1 MRTEQRALCI
11 ERELAQVKK
20 LIEQQLAL
28 SAKTEVVSR
37 LLEIFHCRCGKM
49 LRPGLVLL
57 SGSACGKISDEHIL
71 VAAVLELIHNAT
83 LLHDDVV
90 DNGQKRRGK
99 PTLNVLCGN
108 ESAVL
113 LGDFLLSRVFSMCV
127 DLRPDV
133 IKVIADTTAR
143 VCEGELNQIAHRRN
157 QQLSESEY
165 IGIITEKSASLF
177 SCCCYLGAI
186 LSSAEEKQARLL
198 AQFGLNIGIAFQIMD
213 DLLDIIGDEDK
224 TGKTLGTDADRNKPT
239 LAVIHLLNAVEESEK
254 SLVSDSLTKPV
265 RNKKLLRQL
274 FNQYHSIEYAQ
285 SRAVEFSDKAVS
297 QLAGLSD
304 SPGKTALIELADF
317 IVTGTAQKS

>member
-1 MRTEQRALCI
+1 
-11 ERELAQVKK
+11 
-20 LIEQQLAL
+20 
-28 SAKTEVVSR
+28 
-37 LLEIFHCRCGKM
+37 
-49 LRPGLVLL
+49 
-57 SGSACGKISDEHIL
+57 
-71 VAAVLELIHNAT
+71 
-83 LLHDDVV
+83 
-90 DNGQKRRGK
+90 
-99 PTLNVLCGN
+99 
-108 ESAVL
+108 
-113 LGDFLLSRVFSMCV
+113 MCV